1 MPKSQAEGS
10 VLIPDLVL
18 SGSASSYSKSREYL
32 VVELK
37 RPAVTLGKP
46 ELDQIEAYAIAITDD
61 IQFNQLDVTWTF
73 WLIGKDY
80 GDYVDL
86 KLHTPGNPHG
96 CG

>member
-18 SGSASSYSKSREYL
+18 SASASSYSKSREYL

-80 GDYVDL
+80 DSYVDL
-86 KLHTPGNPHG
+86 KLRNPGKPNG
-96 CG
+96 